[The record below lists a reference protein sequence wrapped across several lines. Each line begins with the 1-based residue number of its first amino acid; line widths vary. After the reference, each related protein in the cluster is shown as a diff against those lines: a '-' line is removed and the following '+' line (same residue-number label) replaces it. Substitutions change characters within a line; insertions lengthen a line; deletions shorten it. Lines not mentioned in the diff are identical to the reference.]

1 MLVLAYLDTAIFLLE
16 HYKGAEPLN
25 AYLKN
30 YFAKNKKFGSRDR
43 KVITHLCYCFFR
55 LGKAFEN
62 VSVKDRIAIGL
73 FLCSDSSSKVLEHLH
88 AHWNEQVAKP
98 LSEKIEL
105 VKAEYPFDELQLF
118 SLDQYISPN
127 LNQHLLNL
135 SLLIQP
141 NIYLRVRP
149 NKETVVKQKLEA
161 AAIPFQQI
169 EDNCLV
175 LPPNAKADAAISLN
189 KEAVIQDLNSQH
201 VFDGLLDQSLKESLE
216 VWDCCAASGGK
227 SILIKDLFPD
237 ASLTVSDVRESIL
250 ANLRK
255 RVAEAGIHS
264 YKWFVTDLSLPNF
277 QSAQTYDLVIC
288 DAPCSGSGTWGR
300 TPEQLYFFGSDKL
313 NHYTNL
319 QKKIVSNAVKGLKK
333 DSYLLYITCSV
344 FKAENEEVVDFIQQQ
359 FALQLV
365 NQQYYIGYNKKADTL
380 FAALFIQP

>member
-1 MLVLAYLDTAIFLLE
+1 LL
-16 HYKGAEPLN
+16 
-25 AYLKN
+25 
-30 YFAKNKKFGSRDR
+30 S
-43 KVITHLCYCFFR
+43 
-55 LGKAFEN
+55 
-62 VSVKDRIAIGL
+62 
-73 FLCSDSSSKVLEHLH
+73 
-88 AHWNEQVAKP
+88 
-98 LSEKIEL
+98 
-105 VKAEYPFDELQLF
+105 
-118 SLDQYISPN
+118 
-127 LNQHLLNL
+127 L

-141 NIYLRVRP
+141 DIYLRVRP

-169 EDNCLV
+169 EDNCLA

-189 KEAVIQDLNSQH
+189 MEAVIQDLNSQH
-201 VFDGLLDQSLKESLE
+201 VFDGLFDQPLRQNLQ

-227 SILIKDLFPD
+227 SILIKDLFPNV
-237 ASLTVSDVRESIL
+237 SLTVSDVRESIL

-255 RVAEAGIHS
+255 RFAEAGIHS

-300 TPEQLYFFGSDKL
+300 TPEQLFFFSIDKL
-313 NHYTNL
+313 NHYSSL

-333 DSYLLYITCSV
+333 GSCLLYITCSV
-344 FKAENEEVVDFIQQQ
+344 FIAENEEVVNFIQKQ

-365 NQQYYIGYNKKADTL
+365 NQQYYVGYDKKADTL